1 MMERAGA
8 GRIAVLGLVAI
19 VAVLG
24 SLNAPPVA
32 AQGAPKFPQ
41 DTVTLE
47 AGPDTRH
54 RFTVEIARTQEQRS
68 WGLMYR
74 RELAADH
81 GMLFIYPRPRRVG
94 MWMKNTY
101 ISLDM
106 LFIGPDGRIRRIH
119 REAEPESRETIRSG
133 EPVKA
138 VLEVVA
144 GTADRLELETGN
156 AVRHAVFGN
165 TD

>member
-8 GRIAVLGLVAI
+8 GRIAVFGLVAI

-24 SLNAPPVA
+24 SLNAPWVA

-54 RFTVEIARTQEQRS
+54 RFTVEIARTEAERS

-74 RELAADH
+74 RELAPDH
-81 GMLFIYPRPRRVG
+81 GMLFVYPDPQEVG

-101 ISLDM
+101 VSLDM
-106 LFIGPDGRIRRIH
+106 LFIRSDGRIRRIH
-119 REAEPESRETIRSG
+119 RDAEPESRTTIRSG
-133 EPVKA
+133 GAVKA
-138 VLEVVA
+138 VLEVAA
-144 GTADRLELETGN
+144 GTAARFDLEPGDV
-156 AVRHAVFGN
+156 VRHAVFNN
-165 TD
+165 TN